1 MFGIDDAIVGGLV
14 SGGLGLLGSSMTNDA
29 NAGIAANT
37 NALSAEQAQKNRD
50 FQERMSNTSYQRGVA
65 DLQAAGLN
73 PMLAYMQGGSSTPT
87 GSMASM
93 QGYTA
98 HNNIASA
105 MEAYDRS
112 VSRDLMKA
120 QSEKTLSE
128 SSKISHEDILNRMF
142 GEQERRQDLYTKY
155 AAEDEIKSRTGLN
168 NKQVDHLIY
177 GIEKMIQDIQV
188 GKASAAQHYATVEQ
202 LKALTSNL
210 KLDAKEKQAMAKMWE
225 TLGSGGAAAKT
236 FVPFLQLL
244 KSVLGK

>member
-1 MFGIDDAIVGGLV
+1 MLPAIVGGLI
-14 SGGLGLLGSSMTNDA
+14 SGGLGLLGSSMTNKA
-29 NAGIAANT
+29 NEDIAANT
-37 NALSAEQAQKNRD
+37 NQLSAEQAALNRD

-65 DLQAAGLN
+65 DLQSAGLN
-73 PMLAYMQGGSSTPT
+73 PMLAYMQGGASQPQ

-105 MEAYDRS
+105 MQGFDAQY
-112 VSRDLMKA
+112 SRELMQA
-120 QSEKTLSE
+120 QAENTLSQ
-128 SSKISHEDILNRMF
+128 SSKTGYEDILNRMF

-155 AAEDEIKSRTGLN
+155 ATEDEIKSRTGLN
-168 NKQVDHLIY
+168 NKQVDHLIF
-177 GIEKMIQDIQV
+177 GIEKLIQDVKTGQ
-188 GKASAAQHYATVEQ
+188 ASAAQSYANVEQ

-210 KLDAKEKQAMAKMWE
+210 KLDSKEKEAMAKMWD

-244 KSVLGK
+244 KSILGK